1 MHDTSNG
8 QEIATKIA
16 AYLSDSKGLPD
27 GARVGPETSLLKTG
41 LVDSLAIGD
50 LIVFLEAT
58 FEVKVEDEDMIPEH
72 FETVAAIAAFVERKI
87 GEMGG

>member
-1 MHDTSNG
+1 MHDMSNG
-8 QEIATKIA
+8 QEIATTIA

-27 GARVGPETSLLKTG
+27 GARVGLETSLLKTG
-41 LVDSLAIGD
+41 LVDSLTIGD

-58 FEVKVEDEDMIPEH
+58 FEVKVEDEDMIPDH

-87 GEMGG
+87 GDMGG